1 MSASER
7 SRVAVCICT
16 YRRPRVLED
25 LLVTIAHQAED
36 AAANASVSVVVVDD
50 DPAGSAR
57 SVAES
62 ASGLFER
69 GLSYSCTGS
78 GNVAVARNRA
88 LERGSET
95 SDLLLLIDDDCR
107 PDPGWLGEMT
117 AMQLRTGADA
127 VAGACDTEFPDGT
140 ARWLREEP
148 FTDEASVGEDGAEV
162 TDAYLKNLLVTTAFL
177 QEHDLRFALRFG
189 EAGGEDAMFIHQARS
204 RGMRMVYA
212 ANALVRERLPAERTG
227 LRYQLRRRWW
237 YGNTEAVTSIASGQ
251 ASRLKM
257 VLSGAKLAL
266 LGLIR
271 PARRAARGH
280 SPQVRFAVSEVLRG
294 GGRVLGALGIKL
306 DHR

>member
-1 MSASER
+1 
-7 SRVAVCICT
+7 
-16 YRRPRVLED
+16 
-25 LLVTIAHQAED
+25 
-36 AAANASVSVVVVDD
+36 
-50 DPAGSAR
+50 
-57 SVAES
+57 
-62 ASGLFER
+62 
-69 GLSYSCTGS
+69 
-78 GNVAVARNRA
+78 
-88 LERGSET
+88 
-95 SDLLLLIDDDCR
+95 
-107 PDPGWLGEMT
+107 
-117 AMQLRTGADA
+117 
-127 VAGACDTEFPDGT
+127 
-140 ARWLREEP
+140 
-148 FTDEASVGEDGAEV
+148 
-162 TDAYLKNLLVTTAFL
+162 
-177 QEHDLRFALRFG
+177 
-189 EAGGEDAMFIHQARS
+189 
-204 RGMRMVYA
+204 MVYA